1 MVYNLCAER
10 VYVSTKF
17 NMRGQPVSPLALLLL
32 PASALLFST
41 AATHTAPST
50 NTTTT
55 APFFFCFFNFFY
67 SRRSPTTTVRV
78 FPFMDHNSPPLHQIP
93 EMCYSLVR
101 GLLVGPL
108 LAWFST
114 LLASDVAPLPS
125 MQYLFLAQ
133 DPEHVAAIH
142 CKAGKVHTHA
152 RARTLLPSTLFT
164 SAW

>member
-17 NMRGQPVSPLALLLL
+17 NMRGQPIFSLSSS
-32 PASALLFST
+32 ASHSSTFS
-41 AATHTAPST
+41 AVATHTPHLPPPPPHHT
-50 NTTTT
+50 
-55 APFFFCFFNFFY
+55 FLLFFCFLNFFY
-67 SRRSPTTTVRV
+67 SLRSPTTVRV

-101 GLLVGPL
+101 VLLVGPL
-108 LAWFST
+108 LACFST
-114 LLASDVAPLPS
+114 LAASDVAPPPS

-142 CKAGKVHTHA
+142 CKAGKVHTPHTRSCQA
-152 RARTLLPSTLFT
+152 LC
-164 SAW
+164 